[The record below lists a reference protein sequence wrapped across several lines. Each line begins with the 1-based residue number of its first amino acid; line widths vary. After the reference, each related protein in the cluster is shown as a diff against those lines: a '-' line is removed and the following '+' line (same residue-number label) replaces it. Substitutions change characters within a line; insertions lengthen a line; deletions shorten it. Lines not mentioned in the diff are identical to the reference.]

1 MKLVATTRLS
11 TKGQVVIPEDVRR
24 ALGLEVGARFIVL
37 ADRDLV
43 LLKRIVAPNARD
55 TRKLIARI
63 RARSPG

>member
-55 TRKLIARI
+55 TRKLIGRI
-63 RARSPG
+63 RARSR

>member
-11 TKGQVVIPEDVRR
+11 TKGQVVIPENVRR

-43 LLKRIVAPNARD
+43 LLKRIVAPKARD
-55 TRKLIARI
+55 TRKLIGRI
-63 RARSPG
+63 RARSR